1 MHVAEAGFK
10 FLILLPPPLKCW
22 ALHLDILRHNSFQNN
37 ACFFMILLIR
47 MFEENAKDNE
57 LEAGDWLLVD
67 WLPLAGL
74 YSCTLTL
81 SSQILQK

>member
-1 MHVAEAGFK
+1 M
-10 FLILLPPPLKCW
+10 
-22 ALHLDILRHNSFQNN
+22 
-37 ACFFMILLIR
+37 FFMILLIR

-74 YSCTLTL
+74 YSCTLAL